1 MSNYITAQDVL
12 RHLDNEDRLLRYP
25 KTLTDEI
32 AKTNKIDTP
41 CEVTLLDMAV
51 MKKDT
56 RTAELIL
63 SDGCTRVVPALEI
76 AVSNTGNGEMIDLIC
91 KNRHVSQNDK
101 NCLLLQAVVLG
112 EQENVSALLKHGA
125 KPKEVVNSFSLGET
139 ILETA
144 KRKGFTDIAKM
155 LEENMAKDLEKGNDR

>member
-1 MSNYITAQDVL
+1 MDYITAQDVL

-32 AKTNKIDTP
+32 SKNNNIDTP
-41 CEVTLLDMAV
+41 HEVTLLDMAV

-63 SDGCTRVVPALEI
+63 SDGCKRVIPALEI
-76 AVSNTGNGEMIDLIC
+76 AVSNHGNAEMIDLIC
-91 KNRHVSQNDK
+91 KNRHVSQSDK

-112 EQENVSALLKHGA
+112 EKDNVSALLKHGA
-125 KPKEVVNSFSLGET
+125 KPKEVINSFTLGET
-139 ILETA
+139 IVETA
-144 KRKGFTDIAKM
+144 RKKGFTDIAQV
-155 LEENMAKDLEKGNDR
+155 LEEHIKESERGNER